1 MCISVCMCDIY
12 VYMWRSEANFE
23 NWFSPT
29 TWDPQQVIRHDK
41 HFYPPRSF
49 TDPSLTLDVDARALN
64 PGPYADLTY

>member
-12 VYMWRSEANFE
+12 VYMWRSEANL
-23 NWFSPT
+23 
-29 TWDPQQVIRHDK
+29 QQVIRHDK